1 MKVGLAIADFSWH
14 GQPGTMAETL
24 RDISVTAEEAGF
36 SRIAVMDH
44 LWQIGSPQV
53 AEREMLEGYTTLGF
67 LAACTSRVELLTLVT
82 AVVYREPG
90 LLAKIM
96 TTLDVLSDGRGILGI
111 GTGAPFNV
119 DEAQGLGLP
128 WPPLSERFER
138 LEEALQI
145 CLQMW
150 DESQAPYA
158 GRHYRLARTLN
169 SPQPVRRPRPP
180 ILIGGAGERKTLRLV
195 ARYADA
201 CNLFDTPE
209 LPRKL
214 DVLRGHCEAVGRDY
228 DDIEKTVVSHMD
240 PGDRGERVEPI
251 LRRLQHLSGLGVD
264 QVIGTVRN
272 SERLA
277 PLEAMG
283 RHVIPSAAGL

>member
-1 MKVGLAIADFSWH
+1 MKVGLAIADFSWP
-14 GQPGTMAETL
+14 GQPGSVAETL
-24 RDISVTAEEAGF
+24 RDICVTAEEAGF

-96 TTLDVLSDGRGILGI
+96 TTLDVLSDGRGMLGI
-111 GTGAPFNV
+111 GTGARFNV

-128 WPPLSERFER
+128 WPPMAERFER

-150 DESQAPYA
+150 DVSQAPYT
-158 GRHYRLARTLN
+158 GRHYRLGRTLN
-169 SPQPVRRPRPP
+169 SPQPVRHPRPP
-180 ILIGGAGERKTLRLV
+180 ILIGGSGERKTLRLV

-214 DVLRGHCEAVGRDY
+214 GVLRAHCDEVGRDY
-228 DDIEKTVVSHMD
+228 DEIEKTVVSHMD
-240 PGDRGERVEPI
+240 PGDRAERVAPI
-251 LRRLQHLSGLGVD
+251 LRRLQHLSELGVD
-264 QVIGTVRN
+264 HVIGTVRN

-277 PLEAMG
+277 PLEALG
-283 RHVIPSAAGL
+283 RHVIPSAAAL